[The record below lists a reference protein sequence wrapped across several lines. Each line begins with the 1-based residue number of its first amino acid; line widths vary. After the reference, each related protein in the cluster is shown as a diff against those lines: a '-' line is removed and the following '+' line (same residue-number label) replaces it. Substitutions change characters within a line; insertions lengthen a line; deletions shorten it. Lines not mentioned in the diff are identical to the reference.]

1 MLGKYITF
9 PELLLWVPLISG
21 LVIFFI
27 KDQKS
32 VKAWA
37 LFSSLITLIISV
49 VSLCYI
55 DNGKYFSYNY
65 VSYVWLQYIGCSFA
79 VGLDGMGHMLT
90 FLTAIAFPII
100 FAATYKNP
108 DSYRDKKPNAFYGLM
123 LLSQAGLMGVFVA
136 IDALVFYFFWELALI
151 PVYFLCSRWG
161 GEKRIQATWKFFI
174 YTFVSS
180 LLMLVGILYV
190 YLKTGPTQFSDHS
203 FSIQA
208 FYTSSISVTE
218 QNWLFWLFFIAFAVK
233 MPVFPFHTWQPDT
246 YEQSP
251 APVTMVLSGIMVK
264 MGVFGVIRW
273 VLPVFPAAVLNFD
286 NIVIGLSVAGMIYA
300 SCIAMVQNDLKRL
313 VAYSSIAHIG
323 LMCAAIFTVNTTGL
337 QGVMI
342 QMFNH
347 GINIIGL
354 WIVVDIIEKHTGVR
368 KLSELGGLAI
378 HTPLLAIFFVV
389 IALANIALPLTN
401 AFVGEFAMFTGLYE
415 YNAWY
420 AALAGISIILSAVYT
435 LNMVQKVFYGVD
447 NIQTKVV
454 SLVTSK
460 QKIALAVIV
469 IFIFVLGIYPK
480 PAFDVTLTTVNNVL
494 SHFQDPASMGL
505 RGK

>member
-9 PELLLWVPLISG
+9 PELLLWFPLISG
-21 LVIFFI
+21 LVMFFI
-27 KDQKS
+27 KDQKN

-49 VSLCYI
+49 VSLCYT
-55 DNGKYFSYNY
+55 DSGKYFSYNY
-65 VSYVWLQYIGCSFA
+65 VSYVWLQYIGSSFA
-79 VGLDGMGHMLT
+79 VGLDGIGHMLT
-90 FLTAIAFPII
+90 FLTALSFPLI
-100 FAATYKNP
+100 FAATYKN
-108 DSYRDKKPNAFYGLM
+108 DYKKPNAFYGLM

-174 YTFVSS
+174 YTFASS

-208 FYTSSISVTE
+208 FYASSISVTE

-342 QMFNH
+342 QMLNH

-420 AALAGISIILSAVYT
+420 AALAGISIILAAVYT

-454 SLVTSK
+454 SLVTAK
-460 QKIALAVIV
+460 QKIALTVIV

-480 PAFDVTLTTVNNVL
+480 PVFDLTATTVTNIL
-494 SHFQDPASMGL
+494 SRFVDPSSMGL
-505 RGK
+505 K